1 MLCGVERARLSQEY
15 VRTSLA
21 PCGLLL
27 SRISL
32 RPATRRLGPRPIC
45 VTRPGVLSLPRRG
58 HLGQGSAAARRAVP
72 RRPRRCVTTPRC
84 CRSRA
89 RARAA
94 CFDMPWIA
102 LAFHPLGGARARRS
116 THTIGCLQCGQTGG
130 GKGRL
135 TSAAG
140 RFHASNDSIRAR
152 RALAAALSQPKERT
166 R

>member
-21 PCGLLL
+21 PCGSLL
-27 SRISL
+27 SRITL
-32 RPATRRLGPRPIC
+32 RRPTRRLSPILIFVAGP
-45 VTRPGVLSLPRRG
+45 TGMSLPRRG
-58 HLGQGSAAARRAVP
+58 HLCQGSAAARRAVP
-72 RRPRRCVTTPRC
+72 RRPRRCVTTLRG

-89 RARAA
+89 PARAA
-94 CFDMPWIA
+94 CFDMPWIV